1 MYNISDSFSTV
12 LKNQWTWRWTPVEM
26 PHPFV
31 QEINCFFHTFLILP
45 FWSGLPFMHVAY
57 RKQWWDRSHIVVKKS
72 CICDKLKHILPLLV
86 GHFFALV
93 ALVTPASLLFV
104 TELMV
109 QLRSEFVGILGK
121 LLPISYASECGET
134 LKSEESVDCLDLL
147 CHVW

>member
-1 MYNISDSFSTV
+1 M
-12 LKNQWTWRWTPVEM
+12 
-26 PHPFV
+26 
-31 QEINCFFHTFLILP
+31 
-45 FWSGLPFMHVAY
+45 
-57 RKQWWDRSHIVVKKS
+57 
-72 CICDKLKHILPLLV
+72 V

-134 LKSEESVDCLDLL
+134 LKPEESVARLSGPALSRLVITLLLLDLL
-147 CHVW
+147 KT